1 MRMLLRGGDVI
12 DTEPE
17 PVVHRGADVLI
28 EDGRIAAVGAD
39 LPADGA
45 QVVDATDRIVLPGFV
60 DTHRH
65 LWQTPLRS
73 LTVGTDLRGYLDLVI
88 GRIGPRYRAED
99 LRVATLAGALEC
111 LDAGI
116 TTVQDFSH
124 IQYSPEHSEATLE
137 ALREAGIRAVYGHGY
152 PVFEHDRRT
161 PADVRRVRERH
172 FSGEAGELTMA
183 LAPVGPSFAPIE
195 LTEQDWRLADELDLP
210 ITVHV
215 ASGPV
220 ATRPIEEL
228 RRRGLLRPDTLYVHG
243 NSLPDEELTLIADSG
258 AAVSL
263 TPGTEE
269 LMNVGPPAIDRMR
282 AAGITTG
289 LGADVVTTVAGDMF
303 SVMRAAQ
310 LTSSPNGR
318 PRVGAAEVLRMAT
331 LDGARA
337 LGLGDRVGSL
347 RPGKAADIV
356 LLRTDTL
363 NMVAAHDPIAAV
375 VTAAH
380 PGNVDTVLVAG
391 KIVKRDGRL
400 LHPNLPGVLDGVRK
414 AAEHVVTG

>member
-1 MRMLLRGGDVI
+1 
-12 DTEPE
+12 
-17 PVVHRGADVLI
+17 
-28 EDGRIAAVGAD
+28 
-39 LPADGA
+39 
-45 QVVDATDRIVLPGFV
+45 
-60 DTHRH
+60 
-65 LWQTPLRS
+65 
-73 LTVGTDLRGYLDLVI
+73 
-88 GRIGPRYRAED
+88 
-99 LRVATLAGALEC
+99 
-111 LDAGI
+111 
-116 TTVQDFSH
+116 
-124 IQYSPEHSEATLE
+124 
-137 ALREAGIRAVYGHGY
+137 
-152 PVFEHDRRT
+152 
-161 PADVRRVRERH
+161 
-172 FSGEAGELTMA
+172 
-183 LAPVGPSFAPIE
+183 
-195 LTEQDWRLADELDLP
+195 
-210 ITVHV
+210 
-215 ASGPV
+215 
-220 ATRPIEEL
+220 
-228 RRRGLLRPDTLYVHG
+228 
-243 NSLPDEELTLIADSG
+243 
-258 AAVSL
+258 
-263 TPGTEE
+263 
-269 LMNVGPPAIDRMR
+269 
-282 AAGITTG
+282 
-289 LGADVVTTVAGDMF
+289 MF